1 MVVWGTTRF
10 YPLNLAANMEFKA
23 KLKASEDATG
33 SLLCL
38 GLDPEPDLLPATI
51 ERSPAG
57 IARFVRAI
65 VESVGDTV
73 SSYKLNLA
81 FYERWGRET
90 GWLLD
95 QVLAALPKDRPV
107 IFDAKRGDVGSTAQA
122 YAHAVFDAWGAD
134 AVTVHAYLGYDSVA
148 PFLAHKDKE
157 VFIVCRTSN
166 PGAAEFQHLRSDGEA
181 LYRHVARAA
190 VRWDHHGNVALV
202 VGATAPAELRDVRQI
217 AGDRLLLVPGIGAQG
232 GDLPAAVRAAL
243 RADGRGAIV
252 PISRGILFASAGAD
266 YADAARAAAQQYR
279 AAINAQRPEPV
290 TARG

>member
-1 MVVWGTTRF
+1 MT
-10 YPLNLAANMEFKA
+10 FKA
-23 KLKASEDATG
+23 KLRASEDATG

-38 GLDPEPDLLPATI
+38 GLDPEPDLLPQSI

-57 IARFVRAI
+57 IARFVRTV
-65 VESVGDTV
+65 VEAVGDSV

-81 FYERWGRET
+81 FYERWGREA

-95 QVLAALPKDRPV
+95 QVLATLPKDRPV

-122 YAHAVFDAWGAD
+122 YAHAVFEAWGAD

-181 LYRHVARAA
+181 LYRHIARAA

-232 GDLPAAVRAAL
+232 ADLSAAVRAAL

-252 PISRGILFASAGAD
+252 PISRGILFASAGGD
-266 YADAARAAAQQYR
+266 YADAARAASQQFR
-279 AAINAQRPEPV
+279 AAINAQRPEPA